1 MPSLPRLPE
10 ESAMRHTR
18 LALDRPVTTVM
29 VALALLAIGLISGK
43 LLRLEAMPDIT
54 FPGMQ
59 VIVPYPGSTPE
70 EIELLIVRPV
80 EEALATLSGIEEI
93 RASAQSD
100 QAQFFIKFS
109 WDRDA
114 DTAAFEVRTKL
125 DSIRPQLPAGA
136 DRMLIQAFSASDQ
149 AAVVI
154 RIASDQDLTDQYEML
169 EKYLQRPI
177 ERLDGV
183 ARVELQGVQPR
194 EVRVLVDPNRL
205 AAYGV
210 DVQKLR
216 NLLVA
221 SNFSVSAGEITE
233 NGSRFTVRPIGE
245 FSTLDDVRSLVVM
258 PGVRVSDVA
267 QVELVAPELK
277 VGRHMDGKRAVGI
290 DVYKSTQSNVV
301 DVADRVIAA
310 VDEARKVPQLQ
321 GVKILVVG
329 NQADSIRQSLKELR
343 NAGLVG
349 AVLSFF
355 MLLFF
360 LRHFPTT
367 VIVSLAVP
375 ASLLVTLAAMYF
387 LGFTLNIL
395 TMMGMLLAIGMLV
408 DNSVVITESI
418 FRHRQL
424 LPGRP
429 MEATLAG
436 VREVGVATLA
446 GTFSTVIVFLP
457 LVFGEKNQMSIF
469 LVHVAVPIVVAMLAS
484 LIVAQTLIPMLA
496 VRMSPPPAVAAESW
510 FGRLQ
515 SRYARALTW
524 ALSHRK
530 WMALFTVLILV
541 SPVPLFAL
549 KLAKVDPFPQEASR
563 TIGLGYHIEGSY
575 PMERVE
581 QAVRRVEAYLEANK
595 ERFDLDKYYSVWEP
609 DGAFTRLYLKPKQD
623 ATVPA
628 AEVMRRVVKD
638 MPEIIIGKPSFSFD
652 DSAAG
657 STAFTLEL
665 SGESTERLADIS
677 QDVAHRLSSVRGLEA
692 VRSEAGTGE
701 QEVQVVVNR
710 DRAAQLGLTT
720 QQIAMTVAGAMR
732 GDKLPE
738 LRTTDRE
745 LTMRLAFRES
755 DRQSVEDL
763 AKVPVMLADGTRTEL
778 GAVADFVVK
787 PSDREIKRINRLTAV
802 VITANMAKGTTMD
815 DARKR
820 VEPIMKAYPL
830 PPGYSWKFGR
840 GLDENDKAV
849 QTMAQN
855 MLLAVVLIFLVMAS
869 LFESALYPLSII
881 TSILFAIVGS
891 IWFLALTRTSITM
904 MAMIGFMVL
913 IGVVVNIGIVLIA
926 HVIDLRE
933 AGLPRQEAILQA
945 GRDRLRPI
953 MMTTLTT
960 LLGMLPLAIGD
971 AQIGGGGEGPAYF
984 PLARAVMG
992 GLAFSAVVSLLIVP
1006 MFYVWFDDLNMWRMR
1021 VFSKA
1026 DSRTGKAASVD
1037 CPSAEPE
1044 PEPAP

>member
-1 MPSLPRLPE
+1 
-10 ESAMRHTR
+10 MRHTR
-18 LALDRPVTTVM
+18 LALERPVTTVM
-29 VALALLAIGLISGK
+29 VALALLAIGVISAR

-59 VIVPYPGSTPE
+59 VTIPYPGSTPE
-70 EIELLIVRPV
+70 EIEREIVKPV
-80 EEALATLSGIEEI
+80 EEALATLAGIEQIE
-93 RASAQSD
+93 ASASSD
-100 QAQFFIKFS
+100 QAQFQIQFN

-114 DTAAFEVRTKL
+114 DAAAFDVRTKL

-136 DRMLIQAFSASDQ
+136 DRLLIQAFSASDQ

-154 RIASDQDLTDQYEML
+154 RIASDRDLTDQYEML

-177 ERLDGV
+177 ERIEGV

-194 EVRVLVDPNRL
+194 EVRILVDPNRL

-216 NLLVA
+216 ALLEA

-245 FSTLDDVRSLVVM
+245 FNTLEDVRTLLVL
-258 PGVRVSDVA
+258 PGVRLGDIA
-267 QVELVAPELK
+267 QVSLEAPELT
-277 VGRHMDGKRAVGI
+277 VGRHMDGQKAVGI
-290 DVYKSTQSNVV
+290 DVYKSTQANVV

-310 VDEARKVPQLQ
+310 VDEARQVPQLQ

-329 NQADSIRQSLKELR
+329 NEADSIRQSLRELR

-424 LPGRP
+424 MPGKP
-429 MEATLAG
+429 FEATLAG
-436 VREVGVATLA
+436 VKEVGVATLA
-446 GTFSTVIVFLP
+446 GTFSTIIVFLP
-457 LVFGEKNQMSIF
+457 LVFGERNQMSIF
-469 LVHVAVPIVVAMLAS
+469 LVHVAVPIVIAMVAS
-484 LIVAQTLIPMLA
+484 LVVAQTLIPMLA
-496 VRMSPPPAVAAESW
+496 ARMPPPPAVAEGSW

-515 SRYARALTW
+515 SRYARALDW
-524 ALSHRK
+524 ALAHGR
-530 WMALFTVLILV
+530 WMALATLLIVV
-541 SPVPLFAL
+541 SPVPLFML

-563 TIGLGYHIEGSY
+563 TIGLGYHLQGSY

-581 QAVRRVEAYLEANK
+581 QAVNRVEAYIKANQ
-595 ERFDLDKYYSVWEP
+595 ERFDVDKYYSFYMN
-609 DGAFTRLYLKPKQD
+609 DTAYTRLYLKPKETAQ
-623 ATVPA
+623 VPA
-628 AEVMRRVVKD
+628 AEVMQRVMKD
-638 MPEIIIGKPSFSFD
+638 MPEIIIGKPSFQFD
-652 DSAAG
+652 DNAAG
-657 STAFTLEL
+657 STSFTVQL
-665 SGESTERLADIS
+665 SGESTERLAEIS
-677 QDVAHRLSSVRGLEA
+677 QDVARRLSSVPGLEA

-710 DRAAQLGLTT
+710 DRASQLGLTT

-732 GDKLPE
+732 GDKLSE

-763 AKVPVMLADGTRTEL
+763 ARVPVMLADGTRTEL
-778 GAVADFVVK
+778 GAVADFVVQ
-787 PSDREIKRINRLTAV
+787 PSDREIKRVNRLTAV
-802 VITANMAKGTTMD
+802 VINANMAEGTTMD
-815 DARKR
+815 DARER
-820 VEPIMKAYPL
+820 VEPVLNAYPL

-849 QTMAQN
+849 QTMTQN

-881 TSILFAIVGS
+881 TSIVFAIVGS
-891 IWFLALTRTSITM
+891 IWFLTLTGTTITM

-926 HVIDLRE
+926 HVIDLRH
-933 AGLPRQEAILQA
+933 AGMSRHDAILQA

-971 AQIGGGGEGPAYF
+971 AQIGGGGEGPAYY

-992 GLAFSAVVSLLIVP
+992 GLAFSAVVSLIIVP
-1006 MFYVWFDDLNMWRMR
+1006 MFYVWFDDLNLWRLR
-1021 VFSKA
+1021 VFSRRSRA
-1026 DSRTGKAASVD
+1026 DDPAG
-1037 CPSAEPE
+1037 
-1044 PEPAP
+1044 PEPASSEPVRL

>member
-1 MPSLPRLPE
+1 
-10 ESAMRHTR
+10 MRHTR
-18 LALDRPVTTVM
+18 LALERPVTTVM
-29 VALALLAIGLISGK
+29 VALAMLAVGLISAK

-54 FPGMQ
+54 FPGMRV
-59 VIVPYPGSTPE
+59 VIPYAGSTPE
-70 EIELLIVRPV
+70 EIEQTIVRPV
-80 EEALATLSGIEEI
+80 EEALSTLSGIEEI
-93 RASAQSD
+93 RATAASD
-100 QAQFFIKFS
+100 QAQFDIQFN

-114 DTAAFEVRTKL
+114 DAAAFDVRTKL

-136 DRMLIQAFSASDQ
+136 DRLLIFAFSASSQ

-177 ERLDGV
+177 ERLEGV
-183 ARVELQGVQPR
+183 ARVELQGVEPR
-194 EVRVLVDPNRL
+194 EVRVLVDPSRL

-216 NLLVA
+216 ALLES

-233 NGSRFTVRPIGE
+233 NGARFTVRPIGE
-245 FSTLDDVRSLVVM
+245 FNTLDDVRSLIVM

-267 QVELVAPELK
+267 QVELVAPELG
-277 VGRHMDGKRAVGI
+277 VGRRMDGQRAVGI
-290 DVYKSTQSNVV
+290 DVYKATQANVV

-321 GVKILVVG
+321 GIKILVVG
-329 NQADSIRQSLKELR
+329 NEADSIRQSLRELR
-343 NAGLVG
+343 NAGIVG

-360 LRHFPTT
+360 LRHLPTT
-367 VIVSLAVP
+367 IIVSLAVP

-387 LGFTLNIL
+387 FGFTLNIL

-424 LPGRP
+424 MPGRP
-429 MEATLAG
+429 FEATLAG

-446 GTFSTVIVFLP
+446 GTFSTIIVFLP

-496 VRMSPPPAVAAESW
+496 ARMSPPPPVAEDSW

-515 SRYARALTW
+515 GRYMRSLEW

-530 WMALFTVLILV
+530 LMALFTVLILV
-541 SPVPLFAL
+541 SPVPLFVL

-563 TIGLGYHIEGSY
+563 TIGLAYHLQGSY

-581 QAVRRVEAYLEANK
+581 QAVKRVEAYIEVNR
-595 ERFDLDKYYSVWEP
+595 ERFDVDKYYSFWLN
-609 DGAFTRLYLKPKQD
+609 DDAYTRLYLKPKQD
-623 ATVPA
+623 AKVPA
-628 AEVMRRVVKD
+628 VEVMRRV
-638 MPEIIIGKPSFSFD
+638 MENIPEIIIGKPSFQFD
-652 DSAAG
+652 DKGSG
-657 STAFTLEL
+657 STSFSLQL

-677 QDVAHRLSSVRGLEA
+677 QEVAHRLASVPGLEA
-692 VRSEAGTGE
+692 VRSEAGTGD
-701 QEVQVVVNR
+701 QEVQVIVNR
-710 DRAAQLGLTT
+710 DRASQLGLTT
-720 QQIAMTVAGAMR
+720 QQVALTVAGAMR

-755 DRQSVEDL
+755 DRQSVDDL

-778 GAVADFVVK
+778 GAVADFIVT
-787 PSDREIKRINRLTAV
+787 PSDREIQRVNRLTTV
-802 VITANMAKGTTMD
+802 VINANMAEGTTMD
-815 DARKR
+815 EARKR
-820 VEPIMKAYPL
+820 VEPIMNAYPL

-840 GLDENDKAV
+840 GLDENDKAI
-849 QTMAQN
+849 QTMVQN
-855 MLLAVVLIFLVMAS
+855 ILLAVVLIFLVMAS

-891 IWFLALTRTSITM
+891 IWFLTLTGTTITM

-933 AGLPRQEAILQA
+933 AGMSRHDAILHA

-953 MMTTLTT
+953 MMTVLTT
-960 LLGMLPLAIGD
+960 LLGLLPLAIGD

-984 PLARAVMG
+984 PMARAIMG

-1006 MFYVWFDDLNMWRMR
+1006 MFYVWFDDLNEWRMR
-1021 VFSKA
+1021 IFAKGA
-1026 DSRTGKAASVD
+1026 DTQPAAGGTVID
-1037 CPSAEPE
+1037 GSATIRP
-1044 PEPAP
+1044 

>member
-1 MPSLPRLPE
+1 
-10 ESAMRHTR
+10 MRHTD
-18 LALDRPVTTVM
+18 LALRRPVTTVM
-29 VALALLAIGLISGK
+29 IAMALLAIGVISAR

-54 FPGMQ
+54 FPGMMV
-59 VIVPYPGSTPE
+59 VIPYPGSTPE
-70 EIELLIVRPV
+70 EIEREIVRPV
-80 EEALATLSGIEEI
+80 EEALSTLSGIEEI
-93 RASAQSD
+93 EATASSD
-100 QAQFFIKFS
+100 QAEIQIRFS
-109 WDRDA
+109 WDRDLDA
-114 DTAAFEVRTKL
+114 AAFDVRTKL
-125 DSIRPQLPAGA
+125 DSIRSELPDAA
-136 DRMLIQAFSASDQ
+136 DRMLIQAFSSSDQ

-154 RIASDQDLTDQYEML
+154 RIASDRDLTDQYEML

-177 ERLDGV
+177 ERLEGV

-194 EVRVLVDPNRL
+194 EVRILVDPNRL

-210 DVQKLR
+210 DVQQLR
-216 NLLVA
+216 NLLERG
-221 SNFSVSAGEITE
+221 NFSVSAGEITE

-245 FSTLDDVRSLVVM
+245 LTSLDAVRSMLVM
-258 PGVRVSDVA
+258 PGVRVGDVA
-267 QVELVAPELK
+267 QVSLEAPELN
-277 VGRHMDGKRAVGI
+277 VGRHMDGQKAVGI
-290 DVYKSTQSNVV
+290 DVYKATQSNVV
-301 DVADRVIAA
+301 DVCDRVIAA

-321 GVKILVVG
+321 GIKILVVG
-329 NQADSIRQSLKELR
+329 NEADSIRQSLSELR
-343 NAGLVG
+343 NAGLIG
-349 AVLSFF
+349 AGLSFF

-360 LRHFPTT
+360 LRHLPTT
-367 VIVSLAVP
+367 LIVSLAVP

-387 LGFTLNIL
+387 LGFSLNIL

-424 LPGRP
+424 MPDRP
-429 MEATLAG
+429 LAATLAG

-457 LVFGEKNQMSIF
+457 LVFGERNQMSIF

-484 LIVAQTLIPMLA
+484 LIIAQTLIPMLA
-496 VRMSPPPAVAAESW
+496 ARMPPPPEVAAGSW

-515 SRYARALTW
+515 ARYVRSLDW

-530 WMALFTVLILV
+530 TMGAVTLLLVL

-563 TIGLGYHIEGSY
+563 TIGLAYHIEGTY

-581 QAVRRVEAYLEANK
+581 QAVNRVEAYIEANK
-595 ERFDLDKYYSVWEP
+595 ERFDVDKYYSFYLN
-609 DGAFTRLYLKPKQD
+609 DDAYTRLYLRPKEE
-623 ATVPA
+623 ARVPA
-628 AEVMRRVVKD
+628 AEVMELVMKD
-638 MPEIIIGKPSFSFD
+638 MPEIIIGKPSFQWD
-652 DSAAG
+652 DSSAG
-657 STAFTLEL
+657 ATSFSIQL
-665 SGESTERLADIS
+665 SGESTEQLAEIS
-677 QDVAHRLSSVRGLEA
+677 KAVAHRLASVPGLEA

-701 QEVQVVVNR
+701 QEVQVIVNR

-720 QQIAMTVAGAMR
+720 QQIALTVAGAMR

-763 AKVPVMLADGTRTEL
+763 AKVPVMLPDGSRTEL
-778 GAVADFVVK
+778 GAVADFTVQ
-787 PSDREIKRINRLTAV
+787 PSDREIKRMNRLTSV
-802 VITANMAKGTTMD
+802 VVNANMAKGTTMD
-815 DARKR
+815 EARKR
-820 VEPIMKAYPL
+820 VEPIMNDYPL

-840 GLDENDKAV
+840 GLDENDEAV
-849 QTMAQN
+849 KIMVQN
-855 MLLAVVLIFLVMAS
+855 LLLAVVMIFLVMAS
-869 LFESALYPLSII
+869 LFESTLYPLSII

-891 IWFLALTRTSITM
+891 IWFLALTGTTITF

-926 HVIDLRE
+926 HVIDLRQ
-933 AGLPRQEAILQA
+933 AGLPRREAILQA

-960 LLGMLPLAIGD
+960 LLGMLPLALGD
-971 AQIGGGGEGPAYF
+971 AQLGGGGEGPAYY

-992 GLAFSAVVSLLIVP
+992 GLGFSAIVSLMIVP
-1006 MFYVWFDDLNMWRMR
+1006 MFYVWFDDLNLWRQR
-1021 VFSKA
+1021 VFT
-1026 DSRTGKAASVD
+1026 RR
-1037 CPSAEPE
+1037 ER
-1044 PEPAP
+1044 PAPAEAPGTVAPGA